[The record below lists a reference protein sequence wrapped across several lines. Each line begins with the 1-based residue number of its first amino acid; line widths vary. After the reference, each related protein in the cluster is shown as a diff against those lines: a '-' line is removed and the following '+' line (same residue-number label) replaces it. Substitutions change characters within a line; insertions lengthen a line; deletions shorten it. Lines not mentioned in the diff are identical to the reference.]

1 MNQAPRR
8 PLRLE
13 GLRAFE
19 SVARRLSF
27 SAAALELNLSQP
39 AVSRQ
44 IKALE
49 DELGSALFS
58 RGTRRVEPTD
68 AGLALQQAL
77 LPLLDRLDRTVRDI
91 RARGGRRQVSLSTFA
106 SFATLWLLPRLAD
119 FQAAHQDI
127 DIRISADDRLLP
139 VDDPD
144 QDLLLR
150 FGTPEI
156 APPHAEPL
164 FGEVLTP
171 VVSPMLL
178 AQVKTGQAPPLGTP
192 RDLAAHSL
200 LDEDSHRPA
209 AELLG
214 WRHWLADQ
222 GLGALAPR
230 RWIYLNYTHQQVQA
244 ALAGHGV
251 ALARL
256 ALVHDLLAR
265 GELVEPFGTGLRR
278 PSHLGYWL
286 VPTLGARL
294 RPELR
299 ACIDWLREQAE
310 LTRCAI
316 GSGALAASAG
326 AK

>member
-19 SVARRLSF
+19 SVARLLSF
-27 SAAALELNLSQP
+27 SAAAQELNLSQP

-49 DELGSALFS
+49 AELGGALFS
-58 RGTRRVEPTD
+58 RGTRHVELSD
-68 AGLALQQAL
+68 AGQTLQQAV

-91 RARGGRRQVSLSTFA
+91 RVRGGRRQVSLSTFA

-139 VDDPD
+139 ADDPD

-150 FGTPEI
+150 FGAPGI
-156 APPHAEPL
+156 APPHAERL

-178 AQVKTGQAPPLGTP
+178 AQAPPLSTP
-192 RDLAAHSL
+192 RDLAGHSL

-214 WRHWLADQ
+214 WRHWLFNQ
-222 GLGALAPR
+222 GVGDLAPR

-256 ALVHDLLAR
+256 SLVHDLLAR
-265 GELVEPFGTGLRR
+265 GELVEPFGPALRR
-278 PSHLGYWL
+278 PSHLSYWL

-299 ACIDWLREQAE
+299 ACIEWLREQAV
-310 LTRCAI
+310 LTRTAM
-316 GSGALAASAG
+316 GEAARAG
-326 AK
+326 

>member
-1 MNQAPRR
+1 MNQASRR

-19 SVARRLSF
+19 SVARLLSF
-27 SAAALELNLSQP
+27 SAAAQELHLSQP

-49 DELGSALFS
+49 DELGSGLFS
-58 RGTRRVEPTD
+58 RGTRRVEITE
-68 AGLALQQAL
+68 AGQALQQATV
-77 LPLLDRLDRTVRDI
+77 PLLDRLDRTVRDI
-91 RARGGRRQVSLSTFA
+91 RLRGGRRQVSLSTFA

-127 DIRISADDRLLP
+127 DIRITADDRLLAA
-139 VDDPD
+139 DDPD

-150 FGTPEI
+150 FGAQGI
-156 APPHAEPL
+156 APPHAERL

-178 AQVKTGQAPPLGTP
+178 AQTRAGQAPPLATP
-192 RDLAAHSL
+192 RDLVGHSL
-200 LDEDSHRPA
+200 LDEGSHRPA

-214 WRHWLADQ
+214 WRHWLAGQ
-222 GLGALAPR
+222 GLGELAPR

-265 GELVEPFGTGLRR
+265 GELVEPFGTRLRR
-278 PSHLGYWL
+278 PAPLAYWL
-286 VPTLGARL
+286 APTLGARL

-299 ACIDWLREQAE
+299 ACIAWLREQAA
-310 LTRCAI
+310 LTRAAMGEP
-316 GSGALAASAG
+316 GSLGEAG
-326 AK
+326 H